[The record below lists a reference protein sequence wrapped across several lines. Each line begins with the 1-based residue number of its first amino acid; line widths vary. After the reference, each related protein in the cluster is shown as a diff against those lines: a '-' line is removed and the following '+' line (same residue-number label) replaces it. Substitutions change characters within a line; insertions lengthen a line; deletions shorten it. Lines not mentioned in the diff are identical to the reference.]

1 MLTDTDLATIDP
13 PAAAAI
19 VTYRAERDSA
29 HAYPRRPCSGHVR
42 AAPGIAERTLSFARH
57 ENTP

>member
-13 PAAAAI
+13 PAAVAI

-29 HAYPRRPCSGHVR
+29 HAYPRRPCSGH
-42 AAPGIAERTLSFARH
+42 GL
-57 ENTP
+57 N

>member
-19 VTYRAERDSA
+19 VTDRAERDFA
-29 HAYPRRPCSGHVR
+29 HAYQCAGASVRLPLSGNLTDALHTKR
-42 AAPGIAERTLSFARH
+42 
-57 ENTP
+57 